1 MLGCW
6 VESSFILES
15 KQASSDEGAAAL
27 VKSKVARVND
37 AHGYIKRETH
47 PQSTQ
52 ALYQYQNHQRQ
63 TQSRILSNK
72 ILISLLS
79 LRQLFSL
86 LDGEISARA
95 ERPATPTRETK
106 NSH

>member
-1 MLGCW
+1 MTY
-6 VESSFILES
+6 E
-15 KQASSDEGAAAL
+15 
-27 VKSKVARVND
+27 
-37 AHGYIKRETH
+37 YIKSNPATL

-52 ALYQYQNHQRQ
+52 APYQYQNHQRQ

-86 LDGEISARA
+86 LDEEVGAHA
-95 ERPATPTRETK
+95 ERPATPTRDKELSPTQLHPK
-106 NSH
+106 TGL